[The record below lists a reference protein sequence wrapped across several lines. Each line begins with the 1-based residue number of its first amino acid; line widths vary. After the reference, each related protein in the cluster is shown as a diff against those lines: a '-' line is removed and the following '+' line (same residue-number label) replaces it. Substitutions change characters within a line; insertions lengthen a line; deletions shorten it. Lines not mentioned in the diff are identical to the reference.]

1 MVSSA
6 SFTSIKMA
14 QRDACVFFFLC
25 ALSLFFC
32 EFVCSPFFCFAFLL
46 EGGDISIIVVY

>member
-14 QRDACVFFFLC
+14 QRDACVFFFFLRFVVI
-25 ALSLFFC
+25 LL
-32 EFVCSPFFCFAFLL
+32 FVCSPFFCFAFLL
-46 EGGDISIIVVY
+46 EGGDISIIIV